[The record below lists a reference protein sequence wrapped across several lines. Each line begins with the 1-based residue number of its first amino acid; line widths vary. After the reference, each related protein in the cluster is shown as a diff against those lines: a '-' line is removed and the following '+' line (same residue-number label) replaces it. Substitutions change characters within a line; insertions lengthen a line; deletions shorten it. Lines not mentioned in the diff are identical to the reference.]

1 MQPYISVISAA
12 LLLVVLTQQGSAD
25 DDDMYQKPI
34 SVPDL
39 FDVNDTTKK
48 TKPSKPEIWGRASTH
63 FHTLVKRREDVKLTP
78 MRRSDLVAMTKV
90 KGLGQPC
97 RSSSQCL
104 PNLCCLQ
111 RQWRGPRICLPRAGR
126 YQRCSED
133 QVKGGYYLGH
143 CPCLMGQRKNE
154 HF

>member
-48 TKPSKPEIWGRASTH
+48 TKPSKP
-63 FHTLVKRREDVKLTP
+63 
-78 MRRSDLVAMTKV
+78 KV

-143 CPCLMGQRKNE
+143 CPCLMGLHTCE
-154 HF
+154 HGFCIP